1 MINRWELEEDEDS
14 DVDGMENFNSS
25 PARRNK
31 TATRMSSKNERSKD
45 TSVSSSSIKDN
56 NKNRYSASSTVDF
69 FSDDDDLE
77 EEELPQGERTSRNPY
92 QSDISLEWSS
102 SKSNENF
109 SKNRSFQAVSSIPPP
124 KPSRNGYNSPYREED
139 QNRHDNLALDSDDDD
154 KKEEGKEILRSKAD
168 NSNSSNNARKKQ
180 GNEWASQSRTPK
192 VLEVTKSMEQESWHD
207 EEVTKSMN
215 KESWNREGNDRND
228 LGNVVDTK
236 LTYIDGQKETNRR
249 PDRSNNM
256 QKSPDSEKITSPS
269 QKLNASET
277 WSGKS
282 KGNKEKHED
291 ASERLSR
298 SMNSSNF
305 PKDLPKNVPQS
316 HRKSHDNDRSRNSYM
331 NERHLEDDDDHDAN
345 RRSDNHSPVSGI
357 SSPINFIPSPI
368 RVEISRKDRDISPL
382 KYSPTA
388 FSSKERNP
396 TRQDKERKKRVE
408 EDISP
413 LPTPLTTPRSP
424 VKSSPSTSPSL
435 NYDHRNSAKNSRNE
449 RSVYSN
455 RAFIQ
460 QNNMKP
466 LESSWETTTGVPQQ
480 PNSREH
486 NLSLSPVKGDLGKG
500 GVVKPPRPLSMP
512 LKHHDIGEKIMES
525 SKFDR
530 GRSYDFSGGEKE
542 ILVKRSISWS
552 TAVSSNSKPPRPKS
566 TSSVVSSSL
575 ASSHQS
581 LDSYKEYDEDGN
593 ILASHDF
600 DGHVALPPLSEYANQ
615 TGVILEGW
623 LEKKSTITGFWQKV
637 YQI

>member
-31 TATRMSSKNERSKD
+31 KATRMSSKNERSKD
-45 TSVSSSSIKDN
+45 TSVSSSSIKNN
-56 NKNRYSASSTVDF
+56 NKNRYSASSTIDF
-69 FSDDDDLE
+69 FSDNDDLE

-92 QSDISLEWSS
+92 QSDTLQERSIS
-102 SKSNENF
+102 KPNDNF
-109 SKNRSFQAVSSIPPP
+109 SKNRSFQPVSSIPLP

-139 QNRHDNLALDSDDDD
+139 QNRHDNLALDSDDDE

-168 NSNSSNNARKKQ
+168 NFNPSNNARKKL
-180 GNEWASQSRTPK
+180 GNEWASQSRAPK

-207 EEVTKSMN
+207 EEMSMN
-215 KESWNREGNDRND
+215 KESWHHEGNDRNK

-236 LTYIDGQKETNRR
+236 MTYIDDGQKEINRR

-256 QKSPDSEKITSPS
+256 QKSPDSVKKTSLT
-269 QKLNASET
+269 QKPNVSET
-277 WSGKS
+277 WSGKINN
-282 KGNKEKHED
+282 NKEKDEGS
-291 ASERLSR
+291 SERLSR
-298 SMNSSNF
+298 SMNSPNS
-305 PKDLPKNVPQS
+305 PKDVSKNVPQS
-316 HRKSHDNDRSRNSYM
+316 HRKSPDNERSRNSYM
-331 NERHLEDDDDHDAN
+331 NERHLEDDDDYDAN
-345 RRSDNHSPVSGI
+345 RRSDSHSPVSGT
-357 SSPINFIPSPI
+357 SSPINLIPSPI

-396 TRQDKERKKRVE
+396 TRQDKERKERVE

-449 RSVYSN
+449 RSEYSD

-460 QNNMKP
+460 QNHMKP

-480 PNSREH
+480 PHSQEH
-486 NLSLSPVKGDLGKG
+486 NLSLSPVKGGQGKG
-500 GVVKPPRPLSMP
+500 GVVRPPRPLSMP
-512 LKHHDIGEKIMES
+512 LKHHDIGEKIKES
-525 SKFDR
+525 SKFER
-530 GRSYDFSGGEKE
+530 GRSYDSTGGEKE

-552 TAVSSNSKPPRPKS
+552 TAVANNSKPPRPKS
-566 TSSVVSSSL
+566 TSSVVSASL

-581 LDSYKEYDEDGN
+581 LDSNNKEYDEEGN
-593 ILASHDF
+593 VLASHDF
-600 DGHVALPPLSEYANQ
+600 DGHVALPPLSEYAIQ

-637 YQI
+637 NKI